1 MDFERAHQIAR
12 ERGPIPVVYWIVRAI
27 LQPFFHVYFRLHR
40 IGMEH
45 IPREGPVLLA
55 ANHRSFSDPFMI
67 GMCLRRPLRFVAK
80 IELFDKRWKAW
91 LLLALGAFP
100 IRRGE
105 SDEEAMETARLI
117 LERGGTVGIFP
128 EGTRV
133 RPGPLGEPK
142 RGVGRLAI
150 ETGAP
155 IVPVAICGTE
165 DIRRGWLIRPR
176 RVTIRCGRPLTF
188 PRPLD
193 REPRHGLA
201 QEIANRVWSC
211 VALQW
216 EYLGGVAPIRR
227 AVVVGA
233 GSWGT
238 AVATLLA
245 RAGVAV
251 QLVCRTAEQ
260 AHELMS
266 LRTNIG
272 YLPGVVLPDGVTVA
286 APGAIDWRDV
296 DVACLAVPSLS
307 LPVALDSLA
316 PETPAGL
323 GVLVLSKGLVA
334 PAGISPSRLTLER
347 LGDRPVAC
355 LGGPAHAAESVA
367 RGASL
372 TVASPDR
379 TFAARLAGAL
389 RKGGVVCESSTDLVG
404 VELAG
409 VAKNA
414 AALAAGAAL
423 ADGPNAA
430 GAAAGRVYAE
440 CHALAKSRGAK
451 ANGDSFTGPAGAGD
465 LVATVL
471 AAHSRNRRAGELLA
485 QGMAPQEIPAMLG
498 QVPEALHVVPVLAR
512 AMQDG
517 GLKAPAT
524 RELAALAE
532 GRIHVEQ
539 WLARAGRAPTRSR
552 AA

>member
-1 MDFERAHQIAR
+1 MDLDRAHQIAR
-12 ERGPIPVVYWIVRAI
+12 ERGTIPVVYWVVRAI
-27 LQPFFHVYFRLHR
+27 LQPFIRVYFRLR
-40 IGMEH
+40 RTGIEH
-45 IPREGPVLLA
+45 IPREGAVLLA
-55 ANHRSFSDPFMI
+55 PNHRSFLDPFVI
-67 GMCLRRPLRFVAK
+67 GTCARRPLRFVAK

-105 SDEEAMETARLI
+105 SDEQAMETARLI
-117 LERGGTVGIFP
+117 LERGGAVMIFP

-155 IVPVAICGTE
+155 VVPIAVLGTE
-165 DIRRGWLIRPR
+165 DIRRGWRIRPR
-176 RVTIRCGRPLTF
+176 RVAIRCGRPLTF

-201 QEIANRVWSC
+201 QEITNRVWAC

-216 EYLGGVAPIRR
+216 EYLGGLAPVRR

-245 RAGVAV
+245 RGGVGV
-251 QLVCRTAEQ
+251 QLACRTVEQ
-260 AHELMS
+260 AHELAS
-266 LRTNIG
+266 LRTNIA
-272 YLPGVVLPDGVTVA
+272 YLPGVVLPDAVTVA
-286 APGAIDWRDV
+286 GPGGVDWTDV
-296 DVACLAVPSLS
+296 DVACLAVPSQS

-316 PETPAGL
+316 PRIPEDL

-334 PAGISPSRLTLER
+334 PDGAPPSRLVVER

-355 LGGPAHAAESVA
+355 LGGPAHAAETVE

-379 TFAARLAGAL
+379 TFAALLARAF
-389 RKGGVVCESSTDLVG
+389 RQVGVACETSSDLVG

-414 AALAAGAAL
+414 AALAAGAAI
-423 ADGPNAA
+423 AEGPNAA

-440 CHALAKSRGAK
+440 CHALAEARGAS
-451 ANGDSFTGPAGAGD
+451 ADSFTGPAGAGD

-471 AAHSRNRRAGELLA
+471 ASHSRNRRAGELLA
-485 QGMAPQEIPAMLG
+485 EGRPPEEIPDLLG
-498 QVPEALHVVPVLAR
+498 QVPEALHAVPVLAR
-512 AMQDG
+512 AMKEAG
-517 GLKAPAT
+517 VKGHAT
-524 RELAALAE
+524 GELAALAE
-532 GRIHVEQ
+532 GRIQPEQ
-539 WLARAGRAPTRSR
+539 WLARTGPARDRR

>member
-1 MDFERAHQIAR
+1 MDLERAHQIAR
-12 ERGPIPVVYWIVRAI
+12 ERGPIPIVYWIVRVI
-27 LQPFFHVYFRLHR
+27 LQPFLHLYFRLTR
-40 IGMEH
+40 VGMEH
-45 IPREGPVLLA
+45 IPADGPVLLA

-80 IELFDKRWKAW
+80 IELFDRRWKAW

-105 SDEEAMETARLI
+105 SDEEAMETARVI
-117 LERGGTVGIFP
+117 LEQGGAVGIFP

-142 RGVGRLAI
+142 RGVGRLSL

-155 IVPVAICGTE
+155 IVPVAIIGTE

-176 RVTIRCGRPLTF
+176 RVTVRCGTPLTF

-201 QEIANRVWSC
+201 QEIAKRVWSC

-216 EYLGGVAPIRR
+216 EYLGGLPPIRR
-227 AVVVGA
+227 AVVIGA

-245 RAGVAV
+245 RGGVSV
-251 QLVCRTAEQ
+251 QLVCRTIQQ
-260 AHELMS
+260 AHELS
-266 LRTNIG
+266 NLRMNLA
-272 YLPGVVLPDGVTVA
+272 YLPGVVLPDSVTVA
-286 APGAIDWRDV
+286 TTDTIDWKDV
-296 DVACLAVPSLS
+296 DVACLAVPSQA
-307 LPVALDSLA
+307 LPDVLESFASQIPVEVGA
-316 PETPAGL
+316 
-323 GVLVLSKGLVA
+323 LVLSKGLVA
-334 PAGISPSRLTLER
+334 PTGMSPSRLALDL
-347 LGDRPVAC
+347 LGSRPVAC
-355 LGGPAHAAESVA
+355 LGGPAHALESVE
-367 RGASL
+367 RGACL

-379 TFAARLAGAL
+379 RFAALLSSAL
-389 RKGGVVCESSTDLVG
+389 RRGGVTAETSADLIG

-423 ADGPNAA
+423 ADGHNAA

-440 CHALAKSRGAK
+440 CHALAKTRGAG
-451 ANGDSFTGPAGAGD
+451 AESFIGPAGAGD

-485 QGMAPQEIPAMLG
+485 KGSTPQEIPDVLG
-498 QVPEALHVVPVLAR
+498 QVPEALYVVPVLAR
-512 AMQDG
+512 AMDDAG
-517 GLKAPAT
+517 VPAPAT

-532 GRIHVEQ
+532 GRIRAEQ
-539 WLARAGRAPTRSR
+539 WLAGARRVPARSR

>member
-1 MDFERAHQIAR
+1 MDLARAHQIAR
-12 ERGPIPVVYWIVRAI
+12 DRGPIPVVYWIVRAI
-27 LQPFFHVYFRLHR
+27 LQPFFRVWFRLSR
-40 IGMEH
+40 VGREH
-45 IPREGPVLLA
+45 VPAAGPVLLA

-67 GMCLRRPLRFVAK
+67 GLCLRRPLRFVAK
-80 IELFDKRWKAW
+80 VELFDKRWKAW

-105 SDEEAMETARLI
+105 SDEDAMETARVI
-117 LERGGTVGIFP
+117 LERGGAVGIFP
-128 EGTRV
+128 EGTRT
-133 RPGPLGEPK
+133 RPGPRGEPK
-142 RGVGRLAI
+142 RGVGRLAL

-155 IVPVAICGTE
+155 IVPIAINGTE

-176 RVTIRCGRPLTF
+176 RVTVRCGRALTF

-193 REPRHGLA
+193 REPRHSLA

-211 VALQW
+211 ISLQW
-216 EYLGGVAPIRR
+216 EYLGGTAPVRR
-227 AVVVGA
+227 VVVVGA

-245 RAGVAV
+245 RGGVSV
-251 QLVCRTAEQ
+251 QLVTRTAGQ
-260 AHELMS
+260 ARELAV
-266 LRTNIG
+266 LRTNIA
-272 YLPGVVLPDGVTVA
+272 YLSGVTLPDAVTVVTQD
-286 APGAIDWRDV
+286 AIDWREV
-296 DVACLAVPSLS
+296 DVVCLAVPSQA
-307 LPVALDSLA
+307 VRAAVDSIA
-316 PETPAGL
+316 EGIPRGL

-334 PAGISPSRLTLER
+334 PGISPSELVAER

-355 LGGPAHAAESVA
+355 LGGPAHAAETVQ

-372 TVASPDR
+372 TVATPDR
-379 TFAARLAGAL
+379 TFAALLAGAF
-389 RKGGVVCESSTDLVG
+389 RKGGVACDTSTDLVG

-440 CHALAKSRGAK
+440 CYALAKTRGAQ
-451 ANGDSFTGPAGAGD
+451 ADSFAGSAGAGD

-485 QGMAPQEIPAMLG
+485 EGTPPEEIPGVLG
-498 QVPEALHVVPVLAR
+498 QVPEALHAAPVLAR
-512 AMQDG
+512 AMDEAG
-517 GLKAPAT
+517 VRSPAT
-524 RELAALAE
+524 HELAALAE
-532 GRIHVEQ
+532 GRIDAGQ
-539 WLARAGRAPTRSR
+539 WLAGTRRMSARSR

>member
-1 MDFERAHQIAR
+1 MDLEQAHQIAR
-12 ERGPIPVVYWIVRAI
+12 ERGPIPVVYWTVRAI
-27 LQPFFHVYFRLHR
+27 LQPFFHVYFRLRR
-40 IGMEH
+40 IGPEH
-45 IPREGPVLLA
+45 IPSEGPVLLA
-55 ANHRSFSDPFMI
+55 SNHRSFSDPFMI

-80 IELFDKRWKAW
+80 VELFDRRWKAW
-91 LLLALGAFP
+91 LLLALGAIP

-105 SDEEAMETARLI
+105 SDEEAMETTRVI
-117 LERGGTVGIFP
+117 LERGGAVGIFP

-142 RGVGRLAI
+142 RGVARLAI

-155 IVPVAICGTE
+155 IVPVAILGTE

-176 RVTIRCGRPLTF
+176 RVTIRCGTALTF

-193 REPRHGLA
+193 RAPRPGLA
-201 QEIANRVWSC
+201 QEITNRVWSC

-216 EYLGGVAPIRR
+216 EYLGGLAPIRR

-245 RAGVAV
+245 RGGVAV
-251 QLVCRTAEQ
+251 QLVCRTPEQ
-260 AHELMS
+260 AHELTS
-266 LRTNIG
+266 LRTNVG
-272 YLPGVVLPDGVTVA
+272 YLPGTVLPDLVSVA
-286 APGAIDWRDV
+286 GPGEIDWTDL
-296 DVACLAVPSLS
+296 DFACLAVPSQA
-307 LPVALDSLA
+307 LPVALDALV
-316 PETPAGL
+316 PEIPAGL

-334 PAGISPSRLTLER
+334 PAGTSPSLLTLER
-347 LGDRPVAC
+347 LGTRPVAC
-355 LGGPAHAAESVA
+355 LGGPAHAAESVE

-372 TVASPDR
+372 TVASTDR
-379 TFAARLAGAL
+379 RFAGLLASAFL
-389 RKGGVVCESSTDLVG
+389 RGRVGCETSTDLVG

-440 CHALAKSRGAK
+440 CHALAQARGAK
-451 ANGDSFTGPAGAGD
+451 ADSFLGPAGAGD

-485 QGMAPQEIPAMLG
+485 KGRPPEEIPDALG
-498 QVPEALHVVPVLAR
+498 QVPEALYTVPVLAR
-512 AMQDG
+512 AMEDAG
-517 GLKAPAT
+517 VRAPAT

-532 GRIHVEQ
+532 GRIEAEQ
-539 WLARAGRAPTRSR
+539 WLARAAGATSRSR

>member
-1 MDFERAHQIAR
+1 MDLERAHQIAR

-27 LQPFFHVYFRLHR
+27 LQPFLHLYFRLGR

-45 IPREGPVLLA
+45 IPSEGPVLLA
-55 ANHRSFSDPFMI
+55 SNHRSFSDPFMI

-80 IELFDKRWKAW
+80 VELFDKRWKAW

-105 SDEEAMETARLI
+105 SDEEAMETARVI
-117 LERGGTVGIFP
+117 LERGGAVGIFP

-133 RPGPLGEPK
+133 RPGPLGDPK

-155 IVPVAICGTE
+155 IVPVAVLGSE
-165 DIRRGWLIRPR
+165 GIRRGWLIRPR
-176 RVTIRCGRPLTF
+176 RVTVRCGTPLTF

-193 REPRHGLA
+193 RAPRHGLA
-201 QEIANRVWSC
+201 QEITNRVWSC

-216 EYLGGVAPIRR
+216 EYLGGLAPIRR

-245 RAGVAV
+245 RGGVAV
-251 QLVCRTAEQ
+251 QLVCRTAGQ
-260 AHELMS
+260 AHELAS

-272 YLPGVVLPDGVTVA
+272 YLPGAVLPDGVSVA
-286 APGAIDWRDV
+286 GPGEIDWTDV
-296 DVACLAVPSLS
+296 DVACLAVPSQS

-316 PETPAGL
+316 PEIPAGL

-347 LGDRPVAC
+347 LGTRPVAC
-355 LGGPAHAAESVA
+355 LGGPAHAAESVD

-379 TFAARLAGAL
+379 RFAALLANAF
-389 RKGGVVCESSTDLVG
+389 RKGRVACDTSTDLVG

-440 CHALAKSRGAK
+440 CHALARVRGAG
-451 ANGDSFTGPAGAGD
+451 ADSFTGPAGAGD

-485 QGMAPQEIPAMLG
+485 EGRAPQEIPDLLG
-498 QVPEALHVVPVLAR
+498 QVPEALHVLPVLAR
-512 AMQDG
+512 AMEDAG
-517 GLKAPAT
+517 VRSPAT
-524 RELAALAE
+524 RELAALVE
-532 GRIHVEQ
+532 GRIHADQ
-539 WLARAGRAPTRSR
+539 WLARTARTTARSR

>member
-1 MDFERAHQIAR
+1 MDLERAHQIAR

-27 LQPFFHVYFRLHR
+27 LQAFFHLYFRLRR
-40 IGMEH
+40 IGIEH
-45 IPREGPVLLA
+45 IPSGGPLLLA
-55 ANHRSFSDPFMI
+55 SNHRSFSDPFMI

-80 IELFDKRWKAW
+80 VELFDKRWKAW

-117 LERGGTVGIFP
+117 LERGGAVGIFP

-155 IVPVAICGTE
+155 IVPVAILGTE
-165 DIRRGWLIRPR
+165 NIRRGWLIRPR
-176 RVTIRCGRPLTF
+176 RVTVRCGSPLTF

-193 REPRHGLA
+193 RAPRHGLA
-201 QEIANRVWSC
+201 QEITNRVWSC

-216 EYLGGVAPIRR
+216 EYLGGLAPIRR

-245 RAGVAV
+245 RGAVAV

-260 AHELMS
+260 AHELAS

-272 YLPGVVLPDGVTVA
+272 YLPGTVLPDGVSVA
-286 APGAIDWRDV
+286 GPGEVDWTDV
-296 DVACLAVPSLS
+296 DVACLAVPSQS
-307 LPVALDSLA
+307 LPLALASLA
-316 PETPAGL
+316 AEIPAGL

-334 PAGISPSRLTLER
+334 PRGISPSRLAVER
-347 LGDRPVAC
+347 LGARPVAC
-355 LGGPAHAAESVA
+355 LGGPAHAAESVD
-367 RGASL
+367 RGAFL

-379 TFAARLAGAL
+379 SFAALLASAF
-389 RKGGVVCESSTDLVG
+389 RKGRVACETSTDLVG

-440 CHALAKSRGAK
+440 CHALARARGAG
-451 ANGDSFTGPAGAGD
+451 ADSFTGPAGAGD

-485 QGMAPQEIPAMLG
+485 EGRPPQEIPDVLG

-512 AMQDG
+512 AMDDAG
-517 GLKAPAT
+517 VRAPAT

-532 GRIHVEQ
+532 GRIHAEQ
-539 WLARAGRAPTRSR
+539 WLARTARATARSR